1 MIEFFIL
8 FYFALFFYQVLFII
22 PITLQNKV
30 YTLIYY
36 INTEAA
42 SVYFSSSIS
51 QENIWYNNK
60 KNLSLFFFII

>member
-30 YTLIYY
+30 YTLIYC

-60 KNLSLFFFII
+60 KKIYHYFFL